1 MSVPAGGSPFELV
14 DDGSGRYGAYRGK
27 DRRRIRPRVGVSD
40 RLADARRAAWA
51 AAVVRVVLVLIVWSL
66 AAAPRLQQP
75 HPLVALICPLA
86 YLGLEG
92 AGLALVLA
100 HLTALARA
108 ASRY

>member
-1 MSVPAGGSPFELV
+1 MRS
-14 DDGSGRYGAYRGK
+14 
-27 DRRRIRPRVGVSD
+27 
-40 RLADARRAAWA
+40 ARAWA
-51 AAVVRVVLVLIVWSL
+51 L
-66 AAAPRLQQP
+66 
-75 HPLVALICPLA
+75 ALICPLA